1 MNVKVYVEGG
11 GQGKLRT
18 ACRSGFSSFFDKAG
32 PKDYM
37 PRVVACGSRDETL
50 KRFQI
55 ALNNIG
61 GSGEVPIL
69 LVDSE
74 GPVQS
79 GKTPWQ
85 HLRSRDNWKRPDNA
99 QEDQAHLMVQF
110 MESWFLADVSELES
124 FFRRGS
130 RTTSQAQ
137 RNDIEQISKE
147 DVLNQL
153 KAASRGSRKGAY
165 RKGRHSFDILAQIDP
180 EKVIQR
186 SRFAKRLVET
196 LKGHLIP
203 T

>member
-1 MNVKVYVEGG
+1 M
-11 GQGKLRT
+11 

-32 PKDYM
+32 LKDCM
-37 PRVVACGSRDETL
+37 PRVVACGSRNETL
-50 KRFQI
+50 KRFRI
-55 ALNNIG
+55 ALNNIS

-124 FFRRGS
+124 FFKRGS
-130 RTTSQAQ
+130 RTTSLAQ

-153 KAASRGSRKGAY
+153 KAASRGSTKGAY
-165 RKGRHSFDILAQIDP
+165 DKGRHSFDILAQIDP

-186 SRFAKRLVET
+186 SSFVKRLVDT
-196 LKGHLIP
+196 LKAHLIP